1 VSGYLLRSRP
11 EEAPPRAAPKGRAL
25 AFDLM
30 ADLYG
35 NSAERSWKRVKPW
48 VQKER
53 ARRNNATYLPNSEQ
67 FAKKCIKYN
76 AQKHGE
82 ELQTFRRA
90 TQPSSGKRRISWRRA
105 DRG

>member
-35 NSAERSWKRVKPW
+35 NSAERSWKS
-48 VQKER
+48 QALGSEG
-53 ARRNNATYLPNSEQ
+53 ARTP
-67 FAKKCIKYN
+67 K
-76 AQKHGE
+76 
-82 ELQTFRRA
+82 
-90 TQPSSGKRRISWRRA
+90 
-105 DRG
+105 